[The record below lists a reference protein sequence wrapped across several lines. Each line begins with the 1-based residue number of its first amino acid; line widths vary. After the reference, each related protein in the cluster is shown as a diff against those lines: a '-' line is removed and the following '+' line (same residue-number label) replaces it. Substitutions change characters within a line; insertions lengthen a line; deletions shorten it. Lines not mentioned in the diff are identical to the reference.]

1 MMPAARQPVS
11 ILLSELLT
19 LVGSSEVPAIPVEG
33 LALDS
38 RLVQSGDVF
47 FAVAGS
53 RAHGLHFAEQAID
66 KGAVA
71 IVWESSGFDLSDI
84 DNLIPMLDKKYN
96 IPLIPVRDLGAK
108 LSRIAGIYY
117 GQPSAELNCI
127 GVTGTDGKTSVSHF
141 IAQALHSEISPCGVL
156 GTLGYGIH
164 GQLVD
169 PSHTT
174 PDPIRVQAELLNL
187 QKAGAEV
194 VAMEVSSHAL
204 DQYRV
209 ASVQFDTVV
218 LTNISRDHL
227 DYHGSLAAYVEVKRQ
242 LFRFPHVRHAVL
254 NLDDALGL
262 SLIDSI
268 DRDVSKIGYSIDPDF
283 CWRLFENDLRWLHA
297 AQIDTT
303 TCGLE
308 ISLLSSWGEARFHSA
323 LLGEFNVANMLATA
337 AALLASGIEFES
349 VVARLQGL
357 TTVAGRMESFG
368 GGEQPLVVVDYA
380 HTPNALQTVLRAL
393 RPHCPRDLL
402 CVFGAGGNRDRG
414 KRPLMGAVAEAGA
427 DRLILTNDNPREE
440 DPQAIIRDILAGVR
454 DQQVIACIPDR
465 AEAIHS
471 AIGQA
476 KAGDVV
482 LIAGKGHEDCQIVGE
497 IKSAFSDRDQVKTA
511 LQAWQT

>member
-1 MMPAARQPVS
+1 MMPAIRQPVS

-19 LVGSSEVPAIPVEG
+19 LVGSRAVPSIPVEG

-38 RLVQSGDVF
+38 RFVQSGDVF

-53 RAHGLHFAEQAID
+53 RVHGLHFAEQAID

-71 IVWESSGFDLSDI
+71 IVWETCGVDQPDI
-84 DNLIPMLDKKYN
+84 DTLITVLDRKYTV
-96 IPLIPVRDLGAK
+96 PLIPVRDLGAK

-141 IAQALHSEISPCGVL
+141 IAQALHSEISPCGVM
-156 GTLGYGIH
+156 GTLGYGLY
-164 GQLVD
+164 GQLAE

-209 ASVQFDTVV
+209 AAVQFDTVV
-218 LTNISRDHL
+218 LTNVSRDHL
-227 DYHGSLAAYVEVKRQ
+227 DYHGSLTAYVEAKRQ
-242 LFRFPHVRHAVL
+242 LFRFPHIRHAVL
-254 NLDDALGL
+254 NIDDALGL
-262 SLIDSI
+262 SLIDRI
-268 DRDVSKIGYSIDPDF
+268 DPDVSKIGYSIDPDF
-283 CWRLFENDLRWLHA
+283 CWQLFANDLRWLHA
-297 AQIDTT
+297 REIDATSR
-303 TCGLE
+303 GLD
-308 ISLLSSWGEARFHSA
+308 ISLQSSWGDARFHSA
-323 LLGEFNVANMLATA
+323 LLGKFNVANLLATA
-337 AALLASGIEFES
+337 AALLANGIEFES
-349 VVARLQGL
+349 VVGHLQNV
-357 TTVAGRMESFG
+357 TTVAGRMEAFG

-393 RPHCPRDLL
+393 RPHVQGCLS
-402 CVFGAGGNRDRG
+402 CVFGAGGNRDQG

-427 DRLILTNDNPREE
+427 DRVFLTDDNPRQEN
-440 DPQAIIRDILAGVR
+440 PQAIVHDILTGIK
-454 DQQVIACIPDR
+454 DQQGIICIADR

-471 AIGQA
+471 AIMQA
-476 KAGDVV
+476 KVGDIV
-482 LIAGKGHEDCQIVGE
+482 LIAGKGHEDYQLVGE
-497 IKSAFSDRDQVKTA
+497 IKSVFSDRDQVKA
-511 LQAWQT
+511 VLQEWQA